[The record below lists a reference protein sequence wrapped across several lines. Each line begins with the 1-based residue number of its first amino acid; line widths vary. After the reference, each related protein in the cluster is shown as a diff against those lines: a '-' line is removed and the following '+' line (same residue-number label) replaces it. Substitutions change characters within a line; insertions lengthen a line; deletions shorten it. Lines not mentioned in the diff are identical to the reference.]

1 MTESK
6 SKRKSLAVPSGRSAR
21 FLKVARMA
29 AGVAGGF
36 VAEGSRQ
43 LAKGKRPQ
51 WQEMLLTPQ
60 NAKRVTQRLSEM
72 RGAAMKL
79 GQMLSMESDSL
90 LPPALAE
97 ILGNLREN
105 ATTMPETQLQQ
116 SLVAALGEDWEQR
129 FDLFEREPLAAASI
143 GQVHQAELSG
153 QALAVKVQ
161 YPGVSKSIDSDVD
174 NIASLLNMTRLIPEH
189 VELDGILEDTKQQ
202 LHEEAD
208 YLREARFLAEFR
220 QKLEGDP
227 RYLVPEYYAELSG
240 KTVLTMSLVDGYPIE
255 KLSEVSSDTR
265 DQAMHSL
272 FELMFNELFDWRMM
286 QTDPNFAN
294 YRWQLDQNDDAL
306 QARIV
311 LLDFGATRT
320 FKKGFVANYRK
331 LVKAIIEGSDEE
343 LLNAAKAIGYAVDG
357 TSDAYQRLLLDIF
370 YLALE
375 PIRFDEDYS
384 FKEAQLPRRV
394 AELAQKHGGS
404 KDFWQTPPTDALYL
418 HRKIGGMFMLAE
430 RLNSTVNLHSLI
442 KPKIRHVR
450 LAA

>member
-1 MTESK
+1 
-6 SKRKSLAVPSGRSAR
+6 
-21 FLKVARMA
+21 MA

-60 NAKRVTQRLSEM
+60 NAKRVTKRLSEM

-105 ATTMPETQLQQ
+105 ATTMPEAQLEQALI
-116 SLVAALGEDWEQR
+116 SALGEDWEQR
-129 FDLFEREPLAAASI
+129 FDSFDKDPIAAASI
-143 GQVHQAELSG
+143 GQVHQAELDG
-153 QALAVKVQ
+153 KAVAVKVQ

-174 NIASLLNMTRLIPEH
+174 NIATLLNMTKLIPDHIEI
-189 VELDGILEDTKQQ
+189 DAILEDTKLQ

-208 YLREARFLAEFR
+208 YEREAKSLVQFQGHLADD
-220 QKLEGDP
+220 Q
-227 RYLVPEYYAELSG
+227 RYIVPKYYASHSG
-240 KTVLTMSLVDGYPIE
+240 KTLLTMSLVDGYPIE
-255 KLSEVSSDTR
+255 KLAEVSREQR
-265 DQAMHSL
+265 DHAMHSL

-294 YRWQLDQNDDAL
+294 YRWQLGKADTSL
-306 QARIV
+306 KPRIV
-311 LLDFGATRT
+311 LLDFGATRS
-320 FKKGFVANYRK
+320 FERQFVADYRK
-331 LVKAIIEGSDEE
+331 LAKAIIDENDEE
-343 LLNAAKAIGYAVDG
+343 LLNAAQALGYPIEG
-357 TSDAYQRLLLDIF
+357 TSEAYQQLLLDIF

-375 PIRFDEDYS
+375 PIRLDEPYS
-384 FKEAQLPRRV
+384 FKAAELPRRV
-394 AELAQKHGGS
+394 AEIAQKHGKS
-404 KDFWQTPPTDALYL
+404 KEFWQAPPTDVLYL

-430 RLNSTVNLHSLI
+430 RIDATVNLHRLI
-442 KPKIRHVR
+442 KPKIKHVR